1 MLWPELDDLRKL
13 AIEVKKKTAA
23 HFLNCLINLR
33 CVLFQD
39 LAYMKIKGDD
49 HWLFGEY
56 PFNTDQ
62 FASYVEDA
70 KKNYENAQNQDAMN
84 ENAIDLEGI
93 NELIQLQH
101 HNLIDKMDK
110 LFRKRIDEIA
120 NDVNSK
126 FDKIQSKVNQL
137 FEKASLGYDFINY
150 MSSFQPQHMNI
161 SPDSTPQNTD
171 NNVNTLEND
180 NPLETIQISRN
191 TDDNVPFYCS
201 TNSFGEVP
209 VCPQNFES
217 LQSVI
222 DYYERLLD
230 TSYIQNKST
239 NKRKVDEL
247 FRLSI
252 IGNDDKHKKKLP
264 TFINMLK

>member
-1 MLWPELDDLRKL
+1 
-13 AIEVKKKTAA
+13 
-23 HFLNCLINLR
+23 
-33 CVLFQD
+33 
-39 LAYMKIKGDD
+39 
-49 HWLFGEY
+49 
-56 PFNTDQ
+56 
-62 FASYVEDA
+62 
-70 KKNYENAQNQDAMN
+70 MN

-93 NELIQLQH
+93 NDLIQLQH
-101 HNLIDKMDK
+101 HNLIDKIDK
-110 LFRKRIDEIA
+110 LFRKQIEEIA

-137 FEKASLGYDFINY
+137 FEKASLPFDFINH
-150 MSSFQPQHMNI
+150 MSTFQPQPMNI
-161 SPDSTPQNTD
+161 SQDSTPQNTN

-201 TNSFGEVP
+201 TNSLGEVP

-252 IGNDDKHKKKLP
+252 IGNDDKHKKKTTNVYKYVKMIYNWTKRNRIDISYHENKFIEKKDGYKTLRCFWDKLP
-264 TFINMLK
+264 KEIRK

>member
-1 MLWPELDDLRKL
+1 M
-13 AIEVKKKTAA
+13 
-23 HFLNCLINLR
+23 NCLINLR
-33 CVLFQD
+33 RVLFQD

-93 NELIQLQH
+93 NDLIQLQH

-137 FEKASLGYDFINY
+137 FEKASLGYDFINH
-150 MSSFQPQHMNI
+150 MSTFQAQPMNI
-161 SPDSTPQNTD
+161 
-171 NNVNTLEND
+171 L
-180 NPLETIQISRN
+180 
-191 TDDNVPFYCS
+191 
-201 TNSFGEVP
+201 
-209 VCPQNFES
+209 
-217 LQSVI
+217 
-222 DYYERLLD
+222 
-230 TSYIQNKST
+230 
-239 NKRKVDEL
+239 
-247 FRLSI
+247 
-252 IGNDDKHKKKLP
+252 
-264 TFINMLK
+264 